1 MTVLESE
8 AVPPAPVQVTVYTVV
23 TVGETLCVPLVGE
36 PAPVEKL
43 VPVQE
48 AALDDDH
55 VSTDDWPVVIAGGN
69 AVRSTVGAL
78 GLMLTL
84 YEAQPD
90 VLPSESCASALNV
103 CVLEEF
109 QECVAEPVVPLDTY
123 PSAGTYS
130 STVPLSSQSM
140 PYRIV
145 SESGSVER
153 KVYV

>member
-1 MTVLESE
+1 MV
-8 AVPPAPVQVTVYTVV
+8 
-23 TVGETLCVPLVGE
+23 
-36 PAPVEKL
+36 
-43 VPVQE
+43 
-48 AALDDDH
+48 DDH
-55 VSTDDWPVVIAGGN
+55 VSVEDWPLVMDDGA

-78 GLMLTL
+78 GLMLTV
-84 YEAQPD
+84 YDAQPD

-109 QECVAEPVVPLDTY
+109 QECTAEPVVPLDTY

-130 STVPLSSQSM
+130 SILPLSSQSTAYLM
-140 PYRIV
+140 V